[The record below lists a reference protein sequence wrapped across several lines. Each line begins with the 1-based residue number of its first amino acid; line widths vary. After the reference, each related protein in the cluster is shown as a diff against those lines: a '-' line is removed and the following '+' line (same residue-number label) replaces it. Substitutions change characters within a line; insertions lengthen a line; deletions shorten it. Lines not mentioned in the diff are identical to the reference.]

1 MAVEAAGVNKRALR
15 SPRLGERRFPDD
27 TEVMNVWP
35 VARTVAGSVALTAAL
50 MALTT
55 LVACGDDDTVPLDAD
70 AAIDASPDVGPPA
83 PVRSIYAP
91 AADPMPFGVMPFP
104 DDLYLDESG
113 HIALSAY
120 PEENAGDEP
129 SAFMASLR
137 EGLATLDGFGVVSP
151 IYLPF
156 DGALDPAS
164 LPSSPSE
171 TMSADASVFLV
182 DADGDSPMAFARLEA
197 DVFWL
202 PTERMIAVRPLLPLR
217 PGHHYA
223 VGVTSAVRDVL
234 GREVEAASSFAEIR
248 AAVEGNEA
256 PTDDLQAEAYER
268 YAPVLRALGE
278 VSSSVVTMSV
288 FRVQNAPDDL
298 IQAREQVRAGAAD
311 VAIGEVYSGEGLD
324 ALLGMPE
331 SNLPGRDVEGGVAHD
346 AIAWLVQGSIAVPN
360 YMSELENVH
369 GRFERDESG
378 DVVVKR
384 VDRAPFTLT
393 VPAAFDDSLPL
404 VIFQHG
410 VSDNRGGALGIANT
424 LASAGYA
431 TIAIDAPFHGL
442 RSASAEPDRRN
453 VWTGEETPDGFGE
466 VAGIQTVLSFVGAT
480 ESEGEYP
487 PFHPIYFRDAL
498 RQSAADLHALVHA
511 IQAGDWSG
519 LGDAEPALASLSLA
533 DSELAFV
540 GHSLGGI
547 IGMLFTATEPEVGA
561 ALLSVTGGH
570 IGRLVERSYF
580 FSLQLAVILPQVNL
594 DGRQMEDMLTESIL
608 SPGMGLYQMMLASGD
623 SASYAELLRESE
635 THVLMHMVRHDETV
649 PNSATE
655 ELALALDMP
664 ITGGA
669 AQFAALR
676 EVALPLQGNAP
687 TPSGTATRGLYLFE
701 LGSHGSLVNRG
712 GEQTLVQ
719 PPIPPFEV
727 LEAPVRFDTPIDAML
742 SQTLGFFDSWRMGT
756 PVIAEP

>member
-1 MAVEAAGVNKRALR
+1 MKLSSVVRN
-15 SPRLGERRFPDD
+15 
-27 TEVMNVWP
+27 
-35 VARTVAGSVALTAAL
+35 VALT
-50 MALTT
+50 MALTGLAA
-55 LVACGDDDTVPLDAD
+55 LVACGDDDMASLDAGSD
-70 AAIDASPDVGPPA
+70 AAADASTDVGPPA

-91 AADPMPFGVMPFP
+91 AADPMAFGVMPFP

-113 HIALSAY
+113 HIALSEY
-120 PEENAGDEP
+120 PEENSSEEP
-129 SAFMASLR
+129 STFMASLR
-137 EGLATLDGFGVVSP
+137 DGLATLDGFGVVSP

-156 DGALDPAS
+156 DGDIDPAS
-164 LPSSPSE
+164 LPTSPGE
-171 TMSADASVFLV
+171 ATSADASVFLV
-182 DADGDSPMAFARLEA
+182 DADGDSPAAFERLEA

-223 VGVTSAVRDVL
+223 VGVTSAARDLL
-234 GREVEAASSFAEIR
+234 GRSVEAATAFAEIR
-248 AAVEGNEA
+248 AAVDDGDA
-256 PTDDLQAEAYER
+256 PTDALQAEAYER
-268 YAPVLRALGE
+268 YAPVLRALDD

-288 FRVQNAPDDL
+288 FRVQSAPDDL
-298 IQAREQVRAGAAD
+298 EQAREQVRAGAAD
-311 VAIGEVYSGEGLD
+311 VAFGEVYSGESLD

-331 SNLPGRDVEGGVAHD
+331 SNLPGRDVEGGVAHN
-346 AIAWLVQGSIAVPN
+346 AIGWLVQGSIAVPN

-378 DVVVKR
+378 ALIVKR

-393 VPAAFDDSLPL
+393 IPATFGESLPV

-410 VSDNRGGALGIANT
+410 VSDNRGGALGIANE

-442 RSASAEPDRRN
+442 RSVSAEPDTRN
-453 VWTGEETPDGFGE
+453 VWTGEETPDGFGDIG
-466 VAGIQTVLSFVGAT
+466 GIRTVLTFVGAT
-480 ESEGEYP
+480 ETEGEYP

-519 LGDAEPALASLSLA
+519 LGEAEPALSSLSLA

-547 IGMLFTATEPEVGA
+547 IGTLFTATEPEVGA

-570 IGRLVERSYF
+570 IGRLVERSF
-580 FSLQLAVILPQVNL
+580 SFSLQLAVILPQVNL
-594 DGRQMEDMLTESIL
+594 ADRQMEDMLAESIL
-608 SPGMGLYQMMLASGD
+608 SPGMGLYQMMLAAGD
-623 SASYAELLRESE
+623 SASYVELLRESD
-635 THVLMHMVRHDETV
+635 THVLMHMVQHDETV

-655 ELALALDMP
+655 ELALALDIP

-676 EVALPLQGNAP
+676 EGSLPLQGNAS
-687 TPSGTATRGLYLFE
+687 TRSGTATRGLYLFE
-701 LGSHGSLVNRG
+701 LGSHGSLVNRR

-719 PPIPPFEV
+719 PPIPPFEA
-727 LEAPVRFDTPIDAML
+727 LETLVRFDTPIDEML
-742 SQTLGFFDSWRMGT
+742 AQTIGFFDSWQMGA